1 MRRTAVPI
9 LATTVLALAGCG
21 GDDDVA
27 EGPVLTIEAIQ
38 EPSTRGPEAALVR
51 RAFRALDDAGLDVS
65 GRRDRI
71 DVCQQLRCVART
83 TSDRVTITAWPDA
96 DTASRVADRSVGT
109 LGVTFAAGAVPRAEQ
124 AGYVRAIRRA
134 LRG

>member
-9 LATTVLALAGCG
+9 LATAALALAGCG

-38 EPSTRGPEAALVR
+38 EPSNRGPEAALVR
-51 RAFRALDDAGLDVS
+51 RAFAALDDAGLDVS

-71 DVCQQLRCVART
+71 DVCEQLRCVART
-83 TSDRVTITAWPDA
+83 TADRVTVTAWPDA
-96 DTASRVADRSVGT
+96 DTAARVAERNVGT
-109 LGVTFAAGAVPRAEQ
+109 LGITFAADAVPRAEQ
-124 AGYVRAIRRA
+124 AAYVRAVRRA
-134 LRG
+134 LRR